1 RIFERLAHFAGSKDI
16 LTGQIKFD
24 QRFALKGSNAKAI
37 RSFFTKECTDFLM
50 RNPSFHMESNGTALL
65 IFHKE
70 RVASVQE
77 FKLMVNFVLD
87 WAEQMSTPSE

>member
-1 RIFERLAHFAGSKDI
+1 
-16 LTGQIKFD
+16 
-24 QRFALKGSNAKAI
+24 
-37 RSFFTKECTDFLM
+37 M

-87 WAEQMSTPSE
+87 WAEQMSTPSEWLEPQKSAIIDRNNNLNL